1 LPIAKIDGWIE
12 VGEEVK
18 STILKVCPKCG
29 KKLSKVDS
37 SRLCGIIFVYC
48 SNSQCRYAEEFT
60 A

>member
-1 LPIAKIDGWIE
+1 MNGWLEI
-12 VGEEVK
+12 GEEPK
-18 STILKVCPKCG
+18 STILKVCPNCG

-48 SNSQCRYAEEFT
+48 PNSQCRYAEEFT